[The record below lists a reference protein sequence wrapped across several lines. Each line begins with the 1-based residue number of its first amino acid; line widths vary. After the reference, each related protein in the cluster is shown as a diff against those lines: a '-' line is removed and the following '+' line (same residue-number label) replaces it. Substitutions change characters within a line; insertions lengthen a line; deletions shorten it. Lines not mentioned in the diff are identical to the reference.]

1 MQFKA
6 NTEQQAS
13 IQLLQVI
20 WTTDYRSSWHPT
32 GIVAVEYVYFDA
44 VHCRF
49 FFSSEQLRG
58 DKVVVRQLVKR
69 YMVSEPYNAVEI
81 VATKYPFSKL
91 ILGAVVYRKIIGYR
105 EFFQLVRERPELF

>member
-6 NTEQQAS
+6 NTQQQAS
-13 IQLLQVI
+13 VQLLQVI
-20 WTTDYRSSWHPT
+20 WRTDYKLSWHPT
-32 GIVAVEYVYFDA
+32 GIIATEYVYFDA

-49 FFSSEQLRG
+49 YFSSEQLRG
-58 DKVVVRQLVKR
+58 DKEVVRQLVKR
-69 YMVSEPYNAVEI
+69 YSVNEPYDAVEV

-105 EFFQLVRERPELF
+105 EFFQLVREKPQLF